1 MKGKTMKLK
10 LNKDGSAVVKDGKP
24 VYVHANGREEAFDA
38 PASWKLALGEHFK
51 NSPVMAGL
59 KLPADVAA
67 SFFGD
72 SFRIEAG
79 KLVAVDKHGIQL
91 YSPTRHGE
99 AANFDEAF
107 AQLVDRYEKKGMI
120 QREDGTP
127 AAAAPSGQQRTGSTI
142 TRAQFDALPP
152 ASRGK
157 FMRDGGRI
165 GDVASGGAPARTTAQ
180 TAPAG
185 SITRSQFDAL
195 GPQDR
200 ALHFKKGGTVVD
212 PA

>member
-1 MKGKTMKLK
+1 MKLK

-38 PASWKLALGEHFK
+38 PAAWKLALGKYFET
-51 NSPVMAGL
+51 SPVMAGL

-91 YSPTRHGE
+91 YSPTRHGN

-107 AQLVDRYEKKGMI
+107 AQLVDRYESKGMI
-120 QREDGTP
+120 QHEGSVPP
-127 AAAAPSGQQRTGSTI
+127 AKGASPAGQQRTGNT
-142 TRAQFDALPP
+142 
-152 ASRGK
+152 
-157 FMRDGGRI
+157 
-165 GDVASGGAPARTTAQ
+165 
-180 TAPAG
+180 
-185 SITRSQFDAL
+185 ITRSQFDAL
-195 GPQDR
+195 TPLGR
-200 ALHFKKGGTVVD
+200 AQFIKDGGHVSDAASGSAPTPAPAQAPASQPAAGKTMTRAQFESTNPLQRAAFFKSGGKLVD
-212 PA
+212 